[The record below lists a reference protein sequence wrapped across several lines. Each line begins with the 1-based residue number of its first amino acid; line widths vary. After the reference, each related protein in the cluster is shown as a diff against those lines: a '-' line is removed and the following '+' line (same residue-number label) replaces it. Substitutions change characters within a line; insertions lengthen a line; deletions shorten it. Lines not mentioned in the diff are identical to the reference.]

1 MSNPDQIQRVLFDN
15 ADIRCVVAGVETAY
29 QEVIQRHGYPQV
41 IQKVLGE
48 MMAAVSLLSATL
60 KFEGRLS
67 LQAQGN
73 NNVKAL
79 MAECNHQRDLRAIA
93 RFDGELPEQAELKE
107 LIGDGQL
114 VITIEPE
121 NGKRYQGVVP
131 LEGDRLSQC
140 LEDYFSRSEQ
150 LPTQIHLAT
159 GEDKAAGFLI
169 QVMPVEGGREDQWEH
184 FSQLAATLSDD
195 ELLGLDN
202 ETILRRLFH
211 EEECRLY
218 EPEYLRF
225 NCDCTRERTG
235 HALQY
240 LTQEELEEIIRE
252 EGKIE
257 VNCQFCNEN
266 YQFDQA
272 DVVQMFSIT
281 ANVKPSDQVH

>member
-15 ADIRCVVAGVETAY
+15 ADIRCVVAGVDTAY

-41 IQKVLGE
+41 IQNVLGE

-67 LQAQGN
+67 IQAQGS

-93 RFDGELPEQAELKE
+93 RFEGELPEQAELKE

-131 LEGDRLSQC
+131 LDGDHLSQC
-140 LEDYFSRSEQ
+140 LEEYFSRSEQ

-169 QVMPVEGGREDQWEH
+169 QVMPVEGDREDQWEH

-195 ELLGLDN
+195 ELLSLDN

-218 EPEYLRF
+218 DPELLRF
-225 NCDCTRERTG
+225 NCDCTRERTS

-240 LTQEELEEIIRE
+240 LTQDELEEIIRE

-272 DVVQMFSIT
+272 DIVQMFSIT